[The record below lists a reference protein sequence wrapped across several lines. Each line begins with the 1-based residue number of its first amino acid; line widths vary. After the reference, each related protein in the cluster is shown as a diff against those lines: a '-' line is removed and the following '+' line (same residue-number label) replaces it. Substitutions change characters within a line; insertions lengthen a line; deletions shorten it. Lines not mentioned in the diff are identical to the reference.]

1 MAGAHARETIRMDAI
16 TSQPAEP
23 VPDGGEPER
32 LISRKKANRIVRE
45 AGPFRLIGAAI
56 VLVIAVL
63 VARFSWSI
71 PLAVDAERALY
82 DLRAV
87 LTAPH
92 VEQDDRIVMVV
103 YTDETLANT
112 QKRSP
117 LDRAI
122 LARALANLDRMGA
135 KGIAIDVIIDQPQP
149 EDPQLIEAFRA
160 MRTPTFLA
168 FTTNATNARFIQV
181 WQEEFLRDFQRQIA
195 TTVVKPTN
203 IEIDTDADRVVR
215 NWPYKPPNLP
225 PLLALAL
232 APNRAFDNHEGS
244 IRWRLPAAVDRPV
257 FASLPIDLVADP
269 ATAELVRSQIEG
281 RYVLIG
287 GDILDLD
294 QFETPLKRATGETTI
309 GLEVHAHMLAQAL
322 DNAKYAP
329 VPTVSLWLLAIL
341 VVACGALSSMS
352 DMRPL
357 VIGSLLLIQFLFFV
371 ALPFVIQ
378 WMGVDTQN
386 LPAFGWMIGWILAFA
401 AVSTVARAVNSQQRR
416 FAQSAL
422 GKYLPRDIASEIM
435 SDPDRLALHGEKR
448 SIFVVFTDLEGFTK
462 LSHAIAPEMVAK
474 LLNDYLD
481 MMSDIVLAHGGTI
494 DKFVGDAVIAFWGAP
509 ISRPDDGE
517 RAIRAALA
525 MHEAGETFRKSV
537 PEGVPPVGRT
547 RVGVH
552 YGEAIVGNFG
562 GEGRIQYTAL
572 GDSMNTASRLEGA
585 NKALGTSVIASREAA
600 ERSGLDWFRPL
611 GRVILRGRA
620 TPVDVFEVKPAVPAE
635 ERARLAALLL
645 SFDTG
650 NREIIQALSEE
661 AHNRRHDAAIDNLL
675 YRLKQIEPGGSFV
688 LG

>member
-1 MAGAHARETIRMDAI
+1 MDAI
-16 TSQPAEP
+16 TSQPPEPAPEPAEP
-23 VPDGGEPER
+23 GR
-32 LISRKKANRIVRE
+32 LFTRKKASRMVRE
-45 AGPFRLIGAAI
+45 AGPFRLVGAAI
-56 VLVIAVL
+56 VLVLAIL
-63 VARFSWSI
+63 VARFSWSV
-71 PLAVDAERALY
+71 PLAAEAERALY
-82 DLRAV
+82 DLRNV

-92 VEQDDRIVMVV
+92 VDQDDRVVMVV
-103 YTDETLANT
+103 YTDETLAAV

-117 LDRAI
+117 LDRRI
-122 LARALANLDRMGA
+122 LARALGNLDRMGA
-135 KGIAIDVIIDQPQP
+135 KGIAIDVIVDQPQP
-149 EDPQLIEAFRA
+149 EDPELVAAFRA

-181 WQEEFLRDFQRQIA
+181 WQEEFLRNFQRQIA
-195 TTVVKPTN
+195 TTVVKPMS
-203 IEIDTDADRVVR
+203 IEIDADADRVVR
-215 NWPYKPPNLP
+215 NWPYKPPDLP

-232 APNRAFDNHEGS
+232 SPNPAFDQHTGS
-244 IRWRLPAAVDRPV
+244 IRYRLPAAEDRPV
-257 FASLPIDLVADP
+257 FASLPIDLFADP
-269 ATAELVRSQIEG
+269 ATAEIMRSQVEG

-294 QFETPLKRATGETTI
+294 QFETPLKRVTGETTI
-309 GLEVHAHMLAQAL
+309 GLEVHAHMLAQVL
-322 DNAKYAP
+322 DKAKFSP
-329 VPTVSLWLLAIL
+329 VPTISLWLLALL
-341 VVACGALSSMS
+341 VVLCGALSSMS
-352 DMRPL
+352 DLRPAL
-357 VIGSLLLIQFLFFV
+357 IGTLLLLQFAFFV
-371 ALPFVIQ
+371 ALPFLIQ
-378 WMGVDTQN
+378 WLGVDTQG

-401 AVSTVARAVNSQQRR
+401 AVSTVARAVTSQQRR

-448 SIFVVFTDLEGFTK
+448 EIFVVFTDLEGFTK

-474 LLNDYLD
+474 LLNSYLELL
-481 MMSDIVLAHGGTI
+481 SEVVLAHGGTI

-525 MHEAGETFRKSV
+525 MHEAGENFRRDA
-537 PEGVPPVGRT
+537 PEGVPPIGRT

-552 YGEAIVGNFG
+552 FGEAIVGNFG

-572 GDSMNTASRLEGA
+572 GDSMNTASRLESA
-585 NKALGTSVIASREAA
+585 NKTLGTSVIASREAV
-600 ERSGLDWFRPL
+600 ERSGLDWFRPM

-635 ERARLAALLL
+635 ERARLAAMLL

-650 NREIIQALSEE
+650 DREIIRALSEQ
-661 AHNRRHDAAIDNLL
+661 AHSNEHDAAIDNLV